1 MSSHTVA
8 ATAAVLASKDNAVTQ
23 PSVAESSQPESQ
35 AVATTTKRDPHAL
48 PTFERRSVSP
58 ILYLPPMLSSLP
70 EGVAHPGYPL
80 SSPAST
86 PGAPGPRSTESR
98 LPTIDQASLALH
110 HALHAFR
117 PASGEYS
124 TLPYAEAFNWAELEL
139 PADEERE
146 WYCVAFRSKRKEGS
160 DGGRELPFLSLQ
172 HTEVVEAD
180 ATPFL

>member
-1 MSSHTVA
+1 MSSHTISA
-8 ATAAVLASKDNAVTQ
+8 PAAVLASKDSAITQ
-23 PSVAESSQPESQ
+23 PSIAESSQSEPQ
-35 AVATTTKRDPHAL
+35 AVTSTTKRDLHAL

-70 EGVAHPGYPL
+70 EGVTHPGYPL

-98 LPTIDQASLALH
+98 LPTIDPASLALH
-110 HALHAFR
+110 CALHAFR

-124 TLPYAEAFNWAELEL
+124 KLPYPEAFNWDELEL

-160 DGGRELPFLSLQ
+160 DGGRECSPR
-172 HTEVVEAD
+172 
-180 ATPFL
+180 PR

>member
-8 ATAAVLASKDNAVTQ
+8 AAAALASKDNAITQ

-35 AVATTTKRDPHAL
+35 AVATTKRDPHAL

-70 EGVAHPGYPL
+70 EGVTHPGYPL
-80 SSPAST
+80 SPAST

-124 TLPYAEAFNWAELEL
+124 RLPYADAFNWDELEL

-160 DGGRELPFLSLQ
+160 DGGRECIL
-172 HTEVVEAD
+172 T
-180 ATPFL
+180 